1 MMMINSLR
9 KIKTVQDLRVEKIR
23 LRYEM
28 LKAEDKFNDSLH
40 ATERLFTIFTFI
52 RNAGGAL
59 RQAYRIIS
67 GVNSFINNLFGK
79 KSKQEKPSQQ
89 ETEDHL

>member
-1 MMMINSLR
+1 MIDSLR
-9 KIKTVQDLRVEKIR
+9 KIKTVQDIRVEKIR
-23 LRYEM
+23 LRYQM

-40 ATERLFTIFTFI
+40 ATEQLFTIFTFI
-52 RNAGGAL
+52 RNAGGAM
-59 RQAYRIIS
+59 RQAYRIFS

-79 KSKQEKPSQQ
+79 KNKHGKPSPH